1 MKPTPEQVK
10 RVIEDLPLP
19 ENVKRLRILRATD
32 PRRYWKYVF
41 LASFSL
47 LALICISSLIISSLT
62 GWSFL
67 ATVVLL
73 LCLRYIFT

>member
-10 RVIEDLPLP
+10 QVIEDLPLP

-32 PRRYWKYVF
+32 PRRYWNYVF

-47 LALICISSLIISSLT
+47 LALICISSYIISYLT
-62 GWSFL
+62 GWPFWIM
-67 ATVVLL
+67 VVFF
-73 LCLRYIFT
+73 LCLRYILT